1 MSRSDDAVARLAVS
15 VADGDAIDW
24 SRVEVD
30 LAQNERRLL
39 RHLRLVE
46 SIATL
51 HRSAPHDAALDT
63 PPSSP
68 EPAGP
73 RWGPL
78 VVLERVGEGSS
89 SDVYRAWD
97 SGLHR
102 HVALKL
108 LREDGLGGADADV
121 RTLDE
126 GRRLA
131 RLRHPNVVHVY
142 GAEKHDDRVG
152 LWMELVV
159 GESLEEIVK
168 ARGPFGAREAAG
180 IGQDLCAALAAV
192 HEKSLLHRDLKA
204 QNVIREGG
212 GRIVLMDFG
221 TGEELRRN
229 VGTNRLV
236 GTPLYLAP
244 EIFRGEAASIQ
255 SDLYS
260 LGVLLF
266 YLVTAEFPVVAGNM
280 PELAEAHA
288 NAQSRRL
295 RDLRPDLPDA
305 FVHAVERG
313 LEADPRRRFRTAG
326 EMELAL
332 RESLRPAEAPM
343 TLPARSRQARYA
355 PFAAIAAA
363 MLLAVAALVYWVWPG
378 RTIPTASGVKRIAV
392 LPVVDGSGT
401 PATAAQAD
409 TLTAELISTLGRIS
423 SLQVAPLTSVL
434 PYKGSTQSASDISGR
449 LGVDALVQGS
459 VVSDNTAAGADGA
472 VRAQIRVVGAG
483 ESGVLLDRPFTWARG
498 DIERLRSEI
507 AHAVADAIHVRLS
520 PDEADRFRQ
529 VHQTTPSA
537 EEAYIRGRIQLT
549 AYGPEPARQAA
560 AAFQRAISLD
570 ANYAAAHAGLARAY
584 INLALHGGMSN
595 PDARGLAMQATRKA
609 LDLDDGLADAHAILA
624 EIYFRYDW
632 DWSGADREYRR
643 SLDLNPSYT
652 YARGYYAQF
661 LAAMRRFDEAYAEAT
676 TTRAQD
682 PESSDARILPAMVQ
696 YYRGDFDAAERE
708 ARSDSLLLARI
719 REAQG
724 RFDDAL
730 TISEQ
735 VAGKTADASGV
746 PLRVSLIRRKA
757 LSGQPAAAA
766 ADLSALER
774 DAANRVVR
782 FTARDQ
788 GYVQLALGNVD
799 EALSAFENAA
809 DERDPALVWF
819 GVDPR
824 LDGIRQNPRF
834 QGILRRM
841 NLQ

>member
-24 SRVEVD
+24 NRVEADV
-30 LAQNERRLL
+30 AQKEQRLL
-39 RHLRLVE
+39 RQLRLVE

-51 HRSAPHDAALDT
+51 HRSGVADPVHELESGAPG
-63 PPSSP
+63 
-68 EPAGP
+68 PAGA

-108 LREDGLGGADADV
+108 LRDDGLGALDADV
-121 RTLDE
+121 RTLEE

-142 GAEKHDDRVG
+142 GAEKHDGRVG

-180 IGQDLCAALAAV
+180 IGQELCAALAAV
-192 HEKSLLHRDLKA
+192 HEKNLIHRDIKA
-204 QNVIREGG
+204 QNVIREAG

-244 EIFRGEAASIQ
+244 EIFRGEAASAQ

-266 YLVTAEFPVVAGNM
+266 YLVTGEFPVVAGNM
-280 PELAEAHA
+280 PHLAQAHA
-288 NAQSRRL
+288 VGQRRRL
-295 RDLRPDLPDA
+295 RDHRPDLPDA
-305 FVHAVERG
+305 FVHVVERA
-313 LEADPRRRFRTAG
+313 LESDPHRRYDTAG

-332 RESLRPAEAPM
+332 RESSRSAEAPAAA
-343 TLPARSRQARYA
+343 PASPQDTRYA
-355 PFAAIAAA
+355 PFVAIMVAT
-363 MLLAVAALVYWVWPG
+363 LLVVTALVFWARPVVKA
-378 RTIPTASGVKRIAV
+378 PTATAVKRIAV
-392 LPVVDGSGT
+392 LPLADGAGT
-401 PATAAQAD
+401 PAGAALAD
-409 TLTAELISTLGRIS
+409 TLTGDLIATLGQIS
-423 SLQVAPLTSVL
+423 SLRVAPLTTVI
-434 PYKGSTQSASDISGR
+434 PFKGSNASGSELTDR
-449 LGVDALVQGS
+449 LGVDALVHGS
-459 VVSDNTAAGADGA
+459 VVADDGA
-472 VRAQIRVVGAG
+472 SGGGTVRAQVRVIAAG
-483 ESGVLLDRPFTWARG
+483 QSGVLLDRPFSRARG
-498 DIERLRSEI
+498 DIEHLRSEI
-507 AHAVADAIHVRLS
+507 ARAVADALGVRLTT
-520 PDEADRFRQ
+520 DEAVRFRRT
-529 VHQTTPSA
+529 HQTTPAA
-537 EEAYIRGRIQLT
+537 EEAYIRGRIQLA
-549 AYGPEPARQAA
+549 AYGPDPARQAA
-560 AAFQRAISLD
+560 TAFQRAVSLD
-570 ANYAAAHAGLARAY
+570 GNYAAAYAGLARAY
-584 INLALHGGMSN
+584 INLALHGGMSHQ
-595 PDARGLAMQATRKA
+595 DARGSAMQATRKA

-632 DWSGADREYRR
+632 DWAGAEREYRR

-652 YARGYYAQF
+652 YARGYYTQF

-682 PESSDARILPAMVQ
+682 PESGDARIIPAMVL

-708 ARSDSLLLARI
+708 SGSDSLLLARI

-724 RFDDAL
+724 RFDEAL
-730 TISEQ
+730 AVTEQ
-735 VAGKTADASGV
+735 VAGKTDDPSSV

-757 LSGQPAAAA
+757 LSGQSAGAV
-766 ADLSALER
+766 ADLKALER
-774 DAANRVVR
+774 DASNKVVR

-799 EALSAFENAA
+799 SALTAFENAA

-819 GVDPR
+819 RVDPR
-824 LDGIRQNPRF
+824 LDSLRHNSRF
-834 QGILRRM
+834 QAILQRM
-841 NLQ
+841 KLP

>member
-1 MSRSDDAVARLAVS
+1 MPRSDDAVARLAVS

-24 SRVEVD
+24 NRDEADV
-30 LAQNERRLL
+30 AQKEQRLL

-51 HRSAPHDAALDT
+51 HRTGVAAPVRELEPGA
-63 PPSSP
+63 P
-68 EPAGP
+68 EPAGA

-78 VVLERVGEGSS
+78 VVLEKVGEGSS

-108 LREDGLGGADADV
+108 LRDDGLGAIDADV

-131 RLRHPNVVHVY
+131 RVRHPNVVHVY
-142 GAEKHDDRVG
+142 GAEKHDGRVG

-168 ARGPFGAREAAG
+168 TRGPFGAREAAG

-192 HEKSLLHRDLKA
+192 HEKSLLHRDIKA
-204 QNVIREGG
+204 QNVIREAG

-221 TGEELRRN
+221 TGEEVRRN

-244 EIFRGEAASIQ
+244 EIFRGEAASVQ

-266 YLVTAEFPVVAGNM
+266 YLVTGEFPVVAGNM
-280 PELAEAHA
+280 PHLAQAHA
-288 NAQSRRL
+288 LGQRRRL
-295 RDLRPDLPDA
+295 RDRRPDLPDP
-305 FVHAVERG
+305 FVHAVERA
-313 LEADPRRRFRTAG
+313 LDNDPRRRYATAG

-332 RESLRPAEAPM
+332 RESSRPAEVPASV
-343 TLPARSRQARYA
+343 PARAPDTRYA
-355 PFAAIAAA
+355 PFVAIAVAT
-363 MLLAVAALVYWVWPG
+363 LLAVAALVYWARAVERGP
-378 RTIPTASGVKRIAV
+378 AAAAFKRIAV
-392 LPVVDGSGT
+392 LPLEDGT
-401 PATAAQAD
+401 QTAAGAALAD
-409 TLTAELISTLGRIS
+409 TLTGDLIATFGQIS
-423 SLQVAPLTSVL
+423 SLQVAPLATVVPL
-434 PYKGSTQSASDISGR
+434 KGWTASGTELADR
-449 LGVDALVQGS
+449 LGVDALVHGS
-459 VVSDNTAAGADGA
+459 VVADEDASGGGS
-472 VRAQIRVVGAG
+472 VRAQVRVIAAG
-483 ESGVLLDRPFTWARG
+483 QAGVLLDRPFSRARG
-498 DIERLRSEI
+498 DIEHLRSEI
-507 AHAVADAIHVRLS
+507 ARAVADALGVRLTTE
-520 PDEADRFRQ
+520 EAVRFRRA
-529 VHQTTPSA
+529 HQTTPAA
-537 EEAYIRGRIQLT
+537 EEAYIRGRILLSG
-549 AYGPEPARQAA
+549 YGPDPARQATT
-560 AAFQRAISLD
+560 AFQRAISLD
-570 ANYAAAHAGLARAY
+570 GNYAAAYAGLARAY
-584 INLALHGGMSN
+584 INLALHGGMSQQE
-595 PDARGLAMQATRKA
+595 ARGSAMQATRKA

-632 DWSGADREYRR
+632 DWAGAEREYRR
-643 SLDLNPSYT
+643 SLELNPSYT

-682 PESSDARILPAMVQ
+682 PESGDARIIPAMVLF
-696 YYRGDFDAAERE
+696 YRGDFDAAERE
-708 ARSDSLLLARI
+708 SGADSLFLARI

-724 RFDDAL
+724 RFEEAL
-730 TISEQ
+730 AITDQ
-735 VAGKTADASGV
+735 MTGKTDGSSSV

-757 LSGQPAAAA
+757 LSGQSAAAL
-766 ADLSALER
+766 ADLKALER
-774 DAANRVVR
+774 DASNRVVK

-788 GYVQLALGNVD
+788 GYVHLALGNID
-799 EALSAFENAA
+799 SALTSFETAA

-824 LDGIRQNPRF
+824 LDAVRQNARF
-834 QGILRRM
+834 QAILQRM
-841 NLQ
+841 KLP

>member
-15 VADGDAIDW
+15 VADGDVVDW
-24 SRVEVD
+24 GREEADV
-30 LAQNERRLL
+30 AHQERRLL

-51 HRSAPHDAALDT
+51 HRSATSETVPEIEAPA
-63 PPSSP
+63 P

-108 LREDGLGGADADV
+108 LREDGLGASDADV

-142 GAEKHDDRVG
+142 GAEKHDGRVG

-180 IGQDLCAALAAV
+180 IGQELCSALAAV
-192 HEKSLLHRDLKA
+192 HEKSLIHRDIKA
-204 QNVIREGG
+204 QNVIREAG

-229 VGTNRLV
+229 VGTNRLI
-236 GTPLYLAP
+236 GTPLYLAS
-244 EIFRGEAASIQ
+244 EIFRGEPASVQ

-266 YLVTAEFPVVAGNM
+266 YLVTGEFPVVAGNM
-280 PELAEAHA
+280 SHLAEAHA
-288 NAQSRRL
+288 RNQRRRL
-295 RDLRPDLPDA
+295 RDHRPDLPDE
-305 FVHAVERG
+305 FVHVVERA
-313 LEADPRRRFRTAG
+313 LESDPRRRFQTAG
-326 EMELAL
+326 EMEFAL
-332 RESLRPAEAPM
+332 RDSLRPVETPAIA
-343 TLPARSRQARYA
+343 PARVHKPRYA
-355 PFAAIAAA
+355 PFLAIAAA
-363 MLLAVAALVYWVWPG
+363 TILAITALVYWARPG
-378 RTIPTASGVKRIAV
+378 NGAATATGVKRVAV
-392 LPVVDGSGT
+392 LPLADGAGT
-401 PATAAQAD
+401 PAGAALAD
-409 TLTAELISTLGRIS
+409 TLTSDLIATLGQIR
-423 SLQVAPLTSVL
+423 SLQVAPLASVT
-434 PYKGSTQSASDISGR
+434 PYKGSTQSGTDISDR

-459 VVSDNTAAGADGA
+459 IVTDDTGAGAGS
-472 VRAQIRVVGAG
+472 VRAQVRVIGAG
-483 ESGVLLDRPFTWARG
+483 HSGVLLDRPFSRARG
-498 DIERLRSEI
+498 DIERLRTEI
-507 AHAVADAIHVRLS
+507 ARAVADAIGVRLTT
-520 PDEADRFRQ
+520 DEAVRFRRA
-529 VHQTTPSA
+529 HQTTPSA
-537 EEAYIRGRIQLT
+537 EEAYVRGRIQL
-549 AYGPEPARQAA
+549 AGYGPEPARQAA
-560 AAFQRAISLD
+560 ATFQRAISLD
-570 ANYAAAHAGLARAY
+570 GNYAAAHAGLARAY
-584 INLALHGGMSN
+584 INLALHGGMSH
-595 PDARGLAMQATRKA
+595 PEARGSAMQATRRA
-609 LDLDDGLADAHAILA
+609 LDLDEGLADAHAILA

-632 DWSGADREYRR
+632 DWAGAEREYKR

-682 PESSDARILPAMVQ
+682 PESSDARIVPAMVL

-708 ARSDSLLLARI
+708 VRSDSLLLARI

-724 RFDDAL
+724 RFDEAL

-735 VAGKTADASGV
+735 VAEKTDDASGV

-757 LSGQPAAAA
+757 LSGQAAAA
-766 ADLSALER
+766 ADDLNALER
-774 DAANRVVR
+774 DAASKVVR
-782 FTARDQ
+782 FTARDR
-788 GYVQLALGNVD
+788 GYVHLALGNVD
-799 EALSAFENAA
+799 RALSAFENAA

-824 LDGIRQNPRF
+824 LDAIRATPRF
-834 QGILRRM
+834 QAILQRM
-841 NLQ
+841 KLP